1 MKHDEPRRNDWATHQ
16 RLHAIAPLAVE
27 EDGAVGE
34 DVTDH
39 LGTFAVRITIES
51 ARKTRAA
58 IPAAVRYATP
68 YAPTLGTTLRD
79 AIRAT
84 ASRDEKF
91 R

>member
-39 LGTFAVRITIES
+39 LG
-51 ARKTRAA
+51 
-58 IPAAVRYATP
+58 
-68 YAPTLGTTLRD
+68 
-79 AIRAT
+79 
-84 ASRDEKF
+84 
-91 R
+91 